1 MLQPSSSCSALFMKT
16 AEQEHCSLL
25 GYQQDNSTYE
35 SILCKA
41 SPTLCSLCMPRKRRQ
56 HKVQAC
62 AQSRSIRTL
71 PERSSND
78 LNDGDEDDNDSQQAS
93 ADQV

>member
-1 MLQPSSSCSALFMKT
+1 MKT

-41 SPTLCSLCMPRKRRQ
+41 SPTLCYLRMPRKRRQ

-71 PERSSND
+71 PERSCSD
-78 LNDGDEDDNDSQQAS
+78 LNPDDDDNDDGFQQAS
-93 ADQV
+93 ADQVCKFTPNSL